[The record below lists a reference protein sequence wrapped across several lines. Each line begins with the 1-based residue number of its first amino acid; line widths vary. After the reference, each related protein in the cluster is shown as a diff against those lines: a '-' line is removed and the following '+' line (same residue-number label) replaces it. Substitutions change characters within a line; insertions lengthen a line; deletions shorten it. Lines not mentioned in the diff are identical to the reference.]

1 MAQIWGIWGSYYNI
15 PKAMFYLLK
24 ADYKSK
30 LLEVELVDVEDDVV
44 VLVLPVEVEVCVEV
58 VLPGAKT

>member
-1 MAQIWGIWGSYYNI
+1 
-15 PKAMFYLLK
+15 MFYLLK

-30 LLEVELVDVEDDVV
+30 LLEVDLVDVEDDVV